1 MLMNLQQF
9 IVVTVRMSE
18 ESEIWDRAE
27 RFLTLTDSL
36 SLRQI
41 IPRVSCSLVN
51 SHCDIHG

>member
-1 MLMNLQQF
+1 MLMNSQQF